1 MKNYDVIIIG
11 AGTSGLFC
19 GALLS
24 RDGHQVE
31 VYEKSSDVGGRARCI
46 EKDGFILDYGL
57 HIIKSGEKGFITN
70 LLSDLGENLDIIS
83 IKEPEIIYY
92 ENKKFHQFPEGRK
105 FLLSDFVTNEDK
117 YVMLNTVNSPDT
129 VSKNMD
135 KSVLDWLKE
144 QNASEKLKKFMELA
158 SLGIICPFIEKA
170 SAGELFDVIK
180 RRISL
185 GNPKTGY
192 PVGGFRTIHK
202 KLINIILNNGGKV
215 FTNKEVKNIIVEHN
229 KIKGIYV
236 DDENKYC
243 DIVICTLPPKEIF
256 KILNEKLVD
265 TQKVNLLKNIIPTA
279 GISVDY
285 CLSEKIT
292 EIENL
297 IISVEDLNIIGVV
310 TSNIDKS
317 VAPDGKQLITFVA
330 ITSFEDIMD
339 KNKSKEISYKFEE
352 KIKEMFPRLN
362 DYTEWKRIIYLPI
375 IDGVELN
382 IYQNR
387 NKRPAPSF
395 LGIEGLYLTGDYLC
409 AEGVGGDL
417 AVTSAKLCVDE
428 IRKGKKD
435 D

>member
-1 MKNYDVIIIG
+1 MNKIIIIG

-24 RDGHQVE
+24 RNGYQVE
-31 VYEKSSDVGGRARCI
+31 VYEKLFDVGGRARCI
-46 EKDGFILDYGL
+46 EKDSFILDYGL
-57 HIIKSGEKGFITN
+57 HLIRCGEKGFITN
-70 LLSDLGENLDIIS
+70 LLNDLGENLDIIS

-92 ENKKFHQFPEGRK
+92 ENKNFHQFPEGRK

-117 YVMLNTVNSPDT
+117 HIMLDTVNSTDA

-135 KSVLDWLKE
+135 KSVLEWLKE

-202 KLINIILNNGGKV
+202 KLINIILNNGGKI
-215 FTNKEVKNIIVEHN
+215 FINKEVKNIIVENN
-229 KIKGIYV
+229 KIKGV
-236 DDENKYC
+236 HLDGKNKYC
-243 DIVICTLPPKEIF
+243 NIVICTLPPKEIF
-256 KILNEKLVD
+256 KIIDEKLVD
-265 TQKVNLLKNIIPTA
+265 TQKVNLLKNIIPTS
-279 GISVDY
+279 GVSVDY

-310 TSNIDKS
+310 TSNIDLS
-317 VAPDGKQLITFVA
+317 IAPKGKQLITFVA

-339 KNKSKEISYKFEE
+339 KNKSKEISYKLEE

-362 DYTEWKRIIYLPI
+362 DYIEWKRIIYLSI

-387 NKRPAPSF
+387 NRRPNPSF
-395 LGIEGLYLTGDYLC
+395 LGIEGLYLAGDYLC
-409 AEGVGGDL
+409 TEGAGGDL

-428 IRKGKKD
+428 IRNYEK
-435 D
+435 